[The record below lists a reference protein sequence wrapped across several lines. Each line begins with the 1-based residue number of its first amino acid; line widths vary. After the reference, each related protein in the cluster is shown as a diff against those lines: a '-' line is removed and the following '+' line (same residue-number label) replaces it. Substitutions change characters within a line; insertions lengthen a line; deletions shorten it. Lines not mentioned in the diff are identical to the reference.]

1 MLIASNNFE
10 NLILKRTFKTKYYHN
25 MKHKKLILL
34 YIGITLA
41 LLAIIA
47 RILTFGFLYPLG
59 LASIVVFGPVH
70 TIFLYLF
77 SKYFDQLNKLGKRI
91 GLVGIFIFPLIFLFQ
106 FDIEEFVGSS
116 YVYEIYTGEF
126 KTNFAYYAYY
136 ISIIAAVIYSANF
149 IVWVIKIKKQISLNR
164 KNKG

>member
-1 MLIASNNFE
+1 
-10 NLILKRTFKTKYYHN
+10 

-34 YIGITLA
+34 YIGITIA

-47 RILTFGFLYPLG
+47 RLLTFGFMYPLG
-59 LASIVVFGPVH
+59 LASIVIFAPIH

-77 SKYFDQLNKLGKRI
+77 YKYSDQLNKYGKII
-91 GLVGIFIFPLIFLFQ
+91 GLVGAFIFPLIYLFQ

-126 KTNFAYYAYY
+126 KTNFDYYAYY
-136 ISIIAAVIYSANF
+136 ISILAAVIYVVNF
-149 IVWVIKIKKQISLNR
+149 ILWVLKLKKQISLNR
-164 KNKG
+164 KNLK